1 MYNMPH
7 ETSIEKYPVS
17 VIIVNWNTGIY
28 LKRCLSSLR
37 KQTLSPREVI
47 IVDNASTDSSA
58 DGLEECYPDVKVV
71 RLDKNIGF
79 AAANNYAARLTSGDC
94 NWFALLNPDAFP
106 EPDWLE
112 SLTDAV
118 RMHPEYKFFGSR
130 LMNANQPSMID
141 GTGDINHISGLVW
154 RDDHE
159 NEANASMFKAKEIFS
174 PCGAAALYSKEA
186 FAAANGFDEDYF
198 CYVEDVDLGFRLR
211 LLGYRCLYVP
221 ESVVYHIGSATTGDG
236 SDFSIYQG
244 HRNLVWTYFKN
255 MPGVFFWLFLPL
267 HILLNFFT
275 IIWFGL
281 RGKFSDILRS
291 KVDAFRGIPRMWK
304 KRRAIQKKRKASLK
318 DIWRALDKSILPR
331 FTKIRKRF
339 S

>member
-1 MYNMPH
+1 MLN
-7 ETSIEKYPVS
+7 VS
-17 VIIVNWNTGIY
+17 VIIVTWNSGELIRKT
-28 LKRCLSSLR
+28 LSALG
-37 KQTLSPREVI
+37 KQTYPIHEVI
-47 IVDNASTDSSA
+47 IVDNTSTDSSA
-58 DGLEECYPDVKVV
+58 DGLEECYPGVKVI

-79 AAANNYAARLTSGDC
+79 AAANNYAARLTSGNC
-94 NWFALLNPDAFP
+94 HWLALLNPDAFP
-106 EPDWLE
+106 GSDWLA

-141 GTGDINHISGLVW
+141 GIGDVNHISGLVW
-154 RDDHE
+154 RDGHE
-159 NEANASMFKAKEIFS
+159 NEADASMFKTKEIFS

-186 FAAANGFDEDYF
+186 FNEANGFDEDFF

-221 ESVVYHIGSATTGDG
+221 ESVVHHIGSATTGNG
-236 SDFSIYQG
+236 SDFSIYHG
-244 HRNLVWTYFKN
+244 HRNLVWTFFKN
-255 MPGVFFWLFLPL
+255 MPGVLFWLLLPL
-267 HILLNFFT
+267 HILLNILT

-281 RGKFSDILRS
+281 RGKFSVILRS

-304 KRRAIQKKRKASLK
+304 KRRAIQKKRKASLR
-318 DIWRALDKSILPR
+318 DIWRVLDKSFLPR
-331 FTKIRKRF
+331 FTTKIRKRF

>member
-1 MYNMPH
+1 MPDDK
-7 ETSIEKYPVS
+7 SIVNDRIC
-17 VIIVNWNTGIY
+17 VIIVNWNAGAY
-28 LKRCLSSLR
+28 LKRCVLSLS
-37 KQTLSPREVI
+37 KQIVPPSEVI
-47 IVDNASTDSSA
+47 VVDNASTDSSA
-58 DGLEECYPDVKVV
+58 DGLEECYPDAKVI
-71 RLDKNIGF
+71 RLGQNIGF

-94 NWFALLNPDAFP
+94 NWLALLNPDAFP

-154 RDDHE
+154 RDSHE
-159 NEANASMFKAKEIFS
+159 NEANVSMFKMKEIFS

-186 FAAANGFDEDYF
+186 FVEANGFDEDYF

-211 LLGYRCLYVP
+211 LLGYRCLFVP
-221 ESVVYHIGSATTGDG
+221 ESLVYHIGSATTGDG
-236 SDFSIYQG
+236 SDFSIYHG

-267 HILLNFFT
+267 HILLNFFS

-281 RGKFSDILRS
+281 RGKFSVILRS

-304 KRRAIQKKRKASLK
+304 KRRVIQKKRKASLK

>member
-1 MYNMPH
+1 MLN
-7 ETSIEKYPVS
+7 VS
-17 VIIVNWNTGIY
+17 VIIVTWNSGELIRKTLNALG
-28 LKRCLSSLR
+28 
-37 KQTLSPREVI
+37 KQTYPIHEVI
-47 IVDNASTDSSA
+47 VVDNASTDSSA
-58 DGLEECYPDVKVV
+58 DGLEKCYHGAKVI
-71 RLDKNIGF
+71 RLDQNIGF

-94 NWFALLNPDAFP
+94 NWLAMLNPDAFP

-154 RDDHE
+154 RDGHE
-159 NEANASMFKAKEIFS
+159 NEANASMFKVKEIFS

-186 FAAANGFDEDYF
+186 FVDANGFDEDYF

-211 LLGYRCLYVP
+211 LLGYRCLFVP
-221 ESVVYHIGSATTGDG
+221 ESLVYHIGSATTGDG
-236 SDFSIYQG
+236 SDFSIYHG
-244 HRNLVWTYFKN
+244 HRNLVWTYVKN
-255 MPGVFFWLFLPL
+255 MPSVLFWLFLPL
-267 HILLNFFT
+267 HILLNIFT

-281 RGKFSDILRS
+281 RGKFSVILRS
-291 KVDAFRGIPRMWK
+291 KVDAFRGIPRMWE
-304 KRRAIQKKRKASLK
+304 KRRAIQKKRKASLR
-318 DIWRALDKSILPR
+318 DIWRVLNKSFLPR
-331 FTKIRKRF
+331 FTTKIRKRF

>member
-1 MYNMPH
+1 LLN
-7 ETSIEKYPVS
+7 VS
-17 VIIVNWNTGIY
+17 VIIVTWNSGELIRKT
-28 LKRCLSSLR
+28 LSALG
-37 KQTLSPREVI
+37 KQTYPIREVI
-47 IVDNASTDSSA
+47 IVDNTSTDSSA
-58 DGLEECYPDVKVV
+58 DGLEECYPGVKVI

-79 AAANNYAARLTSGDC
+79 AAANNYAARLTSGNC
-94 NWFALLNPDAFP
+94 NWLALLNPDAFP
-106 EPDWLE
+106 KPDWLA

-141 GTGDINHISGLVW
+141 GIGDVNHISGLVW
-154 RDDHE
+154 RDGHE
-159 NEANASMFKAKEIFS
+159 NEADASMFKTKEIFS

-186 FAAANGFDEDYF
+186 FNEANGFDEDFF

-221 ESVVYHIGSATTGDG
+221 ESVVHHIGSATTGDG
-236 SDFSIYQG
+236 SDFSIYHG
-244 HRNLVWTYFKN
+244 HRNLVWTFFKN
-255 MPGVFFWLFLPL
+255 MPGVLFWLLLPL
-267 HILLNFFT
+267 HILLNIFT

-281 RGKFSDILRS
+281 RGKFSVILRS

-304 KRRAIQKKRKASLK
+304 KRRAIQKIRKASLR
-318 DIWRALDKSILPR
+318 DIWRVLDKSFLPR
-331 FTKIRKRF
+331 FTTEIRKRF